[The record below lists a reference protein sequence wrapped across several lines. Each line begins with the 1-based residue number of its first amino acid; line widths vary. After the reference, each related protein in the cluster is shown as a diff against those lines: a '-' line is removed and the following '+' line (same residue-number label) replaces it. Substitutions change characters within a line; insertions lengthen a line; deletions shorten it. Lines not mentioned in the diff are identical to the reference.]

1 MADYR
6 RFFAEPNCKNG
17 NQIVITGEE
26 YKHLANVLRMRV
38 GDNCFVCFNDGIDHF
53 CQIDSIDKTC
63 AHMSILNSW
72 QTECENSFNTTL
84 YMAVTKGDKND
95 TIVQKAV
102 ELGVNEIVFFE
113 SRYTVSKIDEK
124 KAQRLNKISI
134 EASKQ
139 CGRAVI
145 VPVKVA
151 TIKQVASQLN
161 GYDVALFCYEK
172 AQDVALSAAAGNAKN
187 IALIVGSEGG
197 FAPEESQLFVDNG
210 ATAVTLGKR
219 ILRAET
225 APLYAMAVLCDR
237 LGEN

>member
-6 RFFAEPNCKNG
+6 RFFADKSCLNG
-17 NQIVITGEE
+17 NQITLCGEE

-53 CQIDSIDKTC
+53 CQIDAIDKTC
-63 AHMSILNSW
+63 AHISILNSW
-72 QTECENSFNTTL
+72 QTECENPFTTTL

-102 ELGVNEIVFFE
+102 ELGVNKIVFFE
-113 SRYTVSKIDEK
+113 SRYSVSKIDEK
-124 KAQRLNKISI
+124 KAQRLSKISI

-145 VPVKVA
+145 VPVQVA
-151 TIKQVASQLN
+151 SIKQVAAELAS
-161 GYDVALFCYEK
+161 YDVALFCYEK
-172 AQDVALSAAAGNAKN
+172 AQDVSLSTAVGNAKN

-197 FAPEESQLFVDNG
+197 FADEEIALAQENG
-210 ATAVTLGKR
+210 ITPITLGKR
-219 ILRAET
+219 ILRTET
-225 APLYAMAVLCDR
+225 AGMTTTAILLYELD
-237 LGEN
+237 

>member
-6 RFFAEPNCKNG
+6 RFFVDKSCQDG
-17 NQIVITGEE
+17 NTVVVSGEE

-63 AHMSILNSW
+63 AHVSILNSW
-72 QTECENSFNTTL
+72 QTECENPFTTTL

-102 ELGVNEIVFFE
+102 ELGVNKIVFFE

-124 KAQRLNKISI
+124 KAQRLNKISV

-145 VPVKVA
+145 VPVQVA
-151 TIKQVASQLN
+151 TIKQVATELGS
-161 GYDVALFCYEK
+161 YDVALFCYEK
-172 AQDVALSAAAGNAKN
+172 AQDVSLSTAVGSAKN
-187 IALIVGSEGG
+187 LALVVGSEGG
-197 FAPEESQLFVDNG
+197 FSEEESQLFVQSG

-225 APLYAMAVLCDR
+225 APLYAMAILCDR

>member
-6 RFFAEPNCKNG
+6 RFFADSSCKDG
-17 NQIVITGEE
+17 NQITITGEE

-53 CQIDSIDKTC
+53 CQIESIDKTC

-72 QTECENSFNTTL
+72 QTECENTFKTTL

-172 AQDVALSAAAGNAKN
+172 AQDVTLSAAVGDAKN

-197 FAPEESQLFVDNG
+197 FAPEEAQLFVDNN
-210 ATAVTLGKR
+210 AQAVTLGKR

-237 LGEN
+237 LGGN

>member
-6 RFFAEPNCKNG
+6 RFFAEPSCKDG
-17 NQIVITGEE
+17 NQITITGEE

-53 CQIDSIDKTC
+53 CQIESIDKSC
-63 AHMSILNSW
+63 AHMCILNSW
-72 QTECENSFNTTL
+72 QTECENTFNTTL

-102 ELGVNEIVFFE
+102 ELGVNKIVFFE

-145 VPVKVA
+145 VPVQVA
-151 TIKQVASQLN
+151 TIKQVASQLSS
-161 GYDVALFCYEK
+161 YDKALFCYEK
-172 AQDVALSAAAGNAKN
+172 AQDVSLSTAVGNAQN

-197 FAPEESQLFVDNG
+197 FSPEESQLFVDSG

>member
-1 MADYR
+1 MS
-6 RFFAEPNCKNG
+6 
-17 NQIVITGEE
+17 
-26 YKHLANVLRMRV
+26 NVLRMRV

-53 CQIDSIDKTC
+53 CQIDAIDKTC

-72 QTECENSFNTTL
+72 QTQCENAFTTTL

-102 ELGVNEIVFFE
+102 ELGVNKIVFFE
-113 SRYTVSKIDEK
+113 SRYTVSKIDDK

-139 CGRAVI
+139 CGRAHV
-145 VPVKVA
+145 VPVSVA
-151 TIKQVASQLN
+151 TIKQVAAQLK
-161 GYDVALFCYEK
+161 GHDVALFCYEK
-172 AQDVALSAAAGNAKN
+172 AQDLSLSRAVGNAKDV
-187 IALIVGSEGG
+187 ALIVGSEGG
-197 FAPEESQLFVDNG
+197 FSPEEAQLFVGNG

-225 APLYAMAVLCDR
+225 APLYAMSVLCDR
-237 LGEN
+237 LGES